1 MSKKL
6 NDTLMYLNSDYSI
19 KTIDMEPCI
28 YRKISDRYDIE
39 VSGLDNSS
47 KNFSADIYVWDI
59 SNGVGVGAATVENI
73 HGIKSVDEL
82 KTVLDSLFVKYYSMK

>member
-1 MSKKL
+1 MSNKL
-6 NDTLMYLNSDYSI
+6 NDTLMYLYSDYSI

-47 KNFSADIYVWDI
+47 KRFSADVYVWDI
-59 SNGVGVGAATVENI
+59 SNGDGIGATTVENI
-73 HGIKSVDEL
+73 HGIKSADEL
-82 KTVLDSLFVKYYSMK
+82 KAVLDTLFVKYYSMK

>member
-19 KTIDMEPCI
+19 KTIDMESCI

-47 KNFSADIYVWDI
+47 KRFSADVYVWDI
-59 SNGVGVGAATVENI
+59 SNGDGIGATTVENI
-73 HGIKSVDEL
+73 HDIKSADEL
-82 KTVLDSLFVKYYSMK
+82 KSVLDSLFVKYYSMK

>member
-19 KTIDMEPCI
+19 KTIDTEPCI

-47 KNFSADIYVWDI
+47 KRFSADVYVWDI
-59 SNGVGVGAATVENI
+59 SNGDGIGATTVENI
-73 HGIKSVDEL
+73 HGIKSADEL
-82 KTVLDSLFVKYYSMK
+82 KAVLDSLFVKYYSMK

>member
-6 NDTLMYLNSDYSI
+6 NDTLIYLNSDYSI
-19 KTIDMEPCI
+19 KTIDIEPCI

-47 KNFSADIYVWDI
+47 KRFSADVYVWDI
-59 SNGVGVGAATVENI
+59 SNGDGIGATTVENI
-73 HGIKSVDEL
+73 HGIKSADEL
-82 KTVLDSLFVKYYSMK
+82 KAVLDSLFVKYYSMK